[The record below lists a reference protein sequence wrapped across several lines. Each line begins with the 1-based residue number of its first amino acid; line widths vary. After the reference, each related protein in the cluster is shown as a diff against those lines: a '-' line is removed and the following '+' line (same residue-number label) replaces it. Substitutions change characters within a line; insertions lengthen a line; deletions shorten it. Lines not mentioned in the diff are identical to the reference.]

1 LAEVLLHRFLISS
14 SAAGSGGVVNGA
26 RQAKA
31 ILYCEVIAQINFGSK
46 DDPRVALRYGKPGL
60 A

>member
-1 LAEVLLHRFLISS
+1 LHRFLISS